1 MISQEHPFVIPA
13 VLWTRKAES
22 WRKKP
27 LTPDRSWCRKIT
39 WPAPTRPLQQLGTS
53 NLRILPWKH
62 KLSCPDWTAPPAIKP
77 MKPPSGLHSCRYR
90 KNTKGRK
97 GPWITWLERSS
108 AAAAA
113 FGAKIGREWCGE
125 RVGRYV

>member
-1 MISQEHPFVIPA
+1 MRISDWSSDVC
-13 VLWTRKAES
+13 S
-22 WRKKP
+22 S
-27 LTPDRSWCRKIT
+27 D
-39 WPAPTRPLQQLGTS
+39 LQQLGTS

-113 FGAKIGREWCGE
+113 FGEKWPWLPIPAFPKQMQKQSQPG
-125 RVGRYV
+125 